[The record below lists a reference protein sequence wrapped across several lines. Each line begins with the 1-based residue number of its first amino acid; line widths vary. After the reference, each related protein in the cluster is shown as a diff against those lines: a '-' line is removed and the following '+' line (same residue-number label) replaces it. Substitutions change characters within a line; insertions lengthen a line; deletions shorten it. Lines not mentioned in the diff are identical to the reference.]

1 MVWRPAPRETSIPSK
16 AIVKLTYAWFKT
28 IKADNP
34 KQRRE
39 NGMKKFA
46 FGSIVMMLW
55 YTWFAII
62 IMVLCVNTLTAA
74 PQDNDG
80 AATQADGI
88 QRTKP
93 VITDRGVIRGKTVD
107 NVDQFLGVPYA
118 AAPIGALR
126 WRAPIPAASWHGVRD
141 ATKPAC
147 PCGQIDLNNGIQSGS
162 GDCLYLTIYRTPKI
176 RLWPAPP

>member
-1 MVWRPAPRETSIPSK
+1 
-16 AIVKLTYAWFKT
+16 
-28 IKADNP
+28 

-93 VITDRGVIRGKTVD
+93 VITDRGVIHGKTVD
-107 NVDQFLGVPYA
+107 NVDQLLCMPYA
-118 AAPIGALR
+118 AGPIGGIR
-126 WRAPIPAASWHGVRD
+126 WRAPIAAASWHGVRD

-147 PCGQIDLNNGIQSGS
+147 PCAQIDLNKGIQSGS
-162 GDCLYLTIYRTPKI
+162 EDCLYLNIYRPENI
-176 RLWPAPP
+176 RHGQSPPVLVWIH

>member
-16 AIVKLTYAWFKT
+16 AIVKLNFAWFTT

-46 FGSIVMMLW
+46 FGSIVMTLS

-62 IMVLCVNTLTAA
+62 IMVLCVNILTAA

-80 AATQADGI
+80 AASQADGI

-93 VITDRGVIRGKTVD
+93 VITDSGVIRGRTADDVH
-107 NVDQFLGVPYA
+107 QFLGVPYA
-118 AAPIGALR
+118 APPIGVLR
-126 WRAPIPAASWHGVRD
+126 WRAPIPVASWHGVRD
-141 ATKPAC
+141 ATEPAF
-147 PCGQIDLNNGIQSGS
+147 
-162 GDCLYLTIYRTPKI
+162 
-176 RLWPAPP
+176 